1 MVRLLILTIPHSP
14 VLWITF
20 QVLDNDFAASIH
32 VANEITNTVDQ
43 EDLPGKLADF
53 IKLNMDVTKGT
64 LYQLLANL
72 NDVTEAPVA
81 FQLPQIQKVRVICNY
96 QSIEPI

>member
-1 MVRLLILTIPHSP
+1 MP
-14 VLWITF
+14 
-20 QVLDNDFAASIH
+20 DNDFAAID

-43 EDLPGKLADF
+43 ENLPGKLADF
-53 IKLNMDVTKGT
+53 IKLNMDVTKGK

-72 NDVTEAPVA
+72 YDVTEAPV